1 MRLVAWVLLVFA
13 IWRIEKLILLKS
25 FCHLSGNKPNNVS
38 KLQSAM
44 VFVMKWHV
52 QAYVIMG
59 MCVGVSVG
67 VDGRVSP
74 REWWFVWWMCFVF
87 AMVWQVNG
95 KGANPF
101 PYHCRPRATS
111 MVEINQN
118 LTLYTNNGYL
128 DPNRLVRMITQTSHN
143 TYIARRV
150 HTRLSQAHTK
160 LHESNLDLHRPQDSK
175 RNTDIDAAC
184 QTKSNEPNTCMSA
197 APCQWRPR
205 AAQGGSCSP
214 R

>member
-1 MRLVAWVLLVFA
+1 MVALLVTLDLRLVWT
-13 IWRIEKLILLKS
+13 IWSLWWTEMCRHMWSWE
-25 FCHLSGNKPNNVS
+25 
-38 KLQSAM
+38 
-44 VFVMKWHV
+44 
-52 QAYVIMG
+52 
-59 MCVGVSVG
+59 CVGVSVG

-74 REWWFVWWMCFVF
+74 RECWFVWWMCFGMFCVCNG
-87 AMVWQVNG
+87 VVVQVNG

-101 PYHCRPRATS
+101 PHHCRPRATS

-118 LTLYTNNGYL
+118 ITLYWNGYL

-184 QTKSNEPNTCMSA
+184 QTKSNKPNTCMSA